1 MSEWSREAAIAME
14 RRHVADG
21 QRLIERQEALIAKL
35 VQKGARGL
43 IPLAADLLSE
53 FREAVE
59 MSKARL
65 RDLERESEQ
74 TGRAMS
80 DFRQI

>member
-21 QRLIERQEALIAKL
+21 QRRIERQEALIAKL
-35 VQKGARGL
+35 VQKSTTEL
-43 IPLAADLLSE
+43 IPLAAYLLSE

-65 RDLERESEQ
+65 QALERESE
-74 TGRAMS
+74 
-80 DFRQI
+80 